1 MLTIIHRS
9 GGEQWWI
16 FAEPPRRGKWYI
28 VKAGIFILRVIDI
41 ESEILLTRQ
50 RRDCQETNF
59 SEFKYFELINNYL
72 YLLLLSK

>member
-1 MLTIIHRS
+1 MVYRESRDFL
-9 GGEQWWI
+9 
-16 FAEPPRRGKWYI
+16 YC
-28 VKAGIFILRVIDI
+28 VLDI

-59 SEFKYFELINNYL
+59 SKFKYFELINNYL